1 MKAIV
6 TCLIMAGFCTI
17 TAFVPREI
25 RHPTMRM
32 ANVAAVAAAS
42 TRDIENDPDAA
53 YVAEFLSTMGAMDE
67 ENEYYSDDDD
77 DDDENVDEKG
87 EEKVNKPFPSNKKTS
102 SSNKQQW
109 DEKSPLAKSRLKKE
123 AVDKKLAN
131 NKIESKADKKRRL
144 MFFVKD
150 AQRERKKASRI
161 QRAIPFANRTS
172 LSALTEGM
180 EYSGTVISLTPF
192 GAYVDVGTT
201 VDGLLHISQMSRET
215 FVQHPKDILAPG
227 DAIVVTVASINPEK
241 KKLHLSML
249 SKSDLDIERAM
260 SAMPANNDNEI
271 EEDDRILLSDLGVD
285 DELWGQIIRV
295 TNFGAYVNV
304 GAVVQGFLHFMDH
317 PLFGDG
323 AHPSS
328 FMTVGEKIRVWVA
341 DVDSEQQRVKLTANR
356 PNHLPGPKRDL
367 F

>member
-77 DDDENVDEKG
+77 DDDDENVDEKG

-131 NKIESKADKKRRL
+131 NKIESKADKKRR
-144 MFFVKD
+144 K
-150 AQRERKKASRI
+150 
-161 QRAIPFANRTS
+161 
-172 LSALTEGM
+172 
-180 EYSGTVISLTPF
+180 
-192 GAYVDVGTT
+192 
-201 VDGLLHISQMSRET
+201 
-215 FVQHPKDILAPG
+215 
-227 DAIVVTVASINPEK
+227 
-241 KKLHLSML
+241 
-249 SKSDLDIERAM
+249 
-260 SAMPANNDNEI
+260 
-271 EEDDRILLSDLGVD
+271 
-285 DELWGQIIRV
+285 
-295 TNFGAYVNV
+295 
-304 GAVVQGFLHFMDH
+304 
-317 PLFGDG
+317 
-323 AHPSS
+323 
-328 FMTVGEKIRVWVA
+328 
-341 DVDSEQQRVKLTANR
+341 
-356 PNHLPGPKRDL
+356 
-367 F
+367 